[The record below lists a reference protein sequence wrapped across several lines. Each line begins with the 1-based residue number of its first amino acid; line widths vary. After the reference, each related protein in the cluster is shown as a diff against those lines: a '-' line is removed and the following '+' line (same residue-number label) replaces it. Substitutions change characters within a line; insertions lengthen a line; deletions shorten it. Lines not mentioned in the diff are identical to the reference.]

1 VTLRIGI
8 TGAAGL
14 VGQNLIPRLK
24 TRGFT
29 DIVAVDKHPTNT
41 AILRRLHPDIQVIE
55 ANLAADNGWQDEFA
69 ACDVVV
75 VSHAQIGGL
84 DPDAF
89 EQNNVVATKR
99 LIEVVKDSAYLVHL
113 SSSVVESAAVDW
125 YTTARSIRNGSS
137 SNLACLT
144 WCCDRP

>member
-41 AILRRLHPDIQVIE
+41 AILRRLHPDIQV
-55 ANLAADNGWQDEFA
+55 L
-69 ACDVVV
+69 
-75 VSHAQIGGL
+75 
-84 DPDAF
+84 
-89 EQNNVVATKR
+89 KR
-99 LIEVVKDSAYLVHL
+99 SRRARLTCVL
-113 SSSVVESAAVDW
+113 S
-125 YTTARSIRNGSS
+125 
-137 SNLACLT
+137 
-144 WCCDRP
+144 